1 MKVAITVRP
10 ANLRPFMTRCAA
22 MALVTSPKLRMT
34 LPTPEGAPGRGMMIW
49 CIVPY
54 CTKETAQVRYTEKA
68 ASFET
73 DDTEKTLRVRVIG
86 LPCEAHDNKQQRCPG
101 SAEQSINTG
110 LLLQGRLWVT
120 IHTHMEVLLIQS
132 AT

>member
-34 LPTPEGAPGRGMMIW
+34 LPTPEGAPGRGIMIW

-54 CTKETAQVRYTEKA
+54 CTEEAAQVKRK
-68 ASFET
+68 
-73 DDTEKTLRVRVIG
+73 EKTAPFGV
-86 LPCEAHDNKQQRCPG
+86 DY
-101 SAEQSINTG
+101 
-110 LLLQGRLWVT
+110 
-120 IHTHMEVLLIQS
+120 
-132 AT
+132 